1 MLLINLIYLRTPLEL
16 YKLHFCKVLAI
27 FTSNSE
33 EGTHNIKHFFH
44 HSLLELYSERKRS
57 NLSKDL
63 LWAERK
69 LNRTEDSI
77 SAFSKICCFEVS
89 HFSGFKIQYI
99 RNVHVDYLFFEN
111 IVHGIASNCLLLSLL
126 SLYCSK
132 KVSSHC
138 IIDSN
143 LFQFLV
149 CSAPTFS
156 STTLCVISK

>member
-111 IVHGIASNCLLLSLL
+111 IVHGIASNCCLCYHFIAVKRCPPIVLLIAIYFSFLFVLPQLSHLQHCVLL
-126 SLYCSK
+126 ANK
-132 KVSSHC
+132 
-138 IIDSN
+138 
-143 LFQFLV
+143 
-149 CSAPTFS
+149 
-156 STTLCVISK
+156 